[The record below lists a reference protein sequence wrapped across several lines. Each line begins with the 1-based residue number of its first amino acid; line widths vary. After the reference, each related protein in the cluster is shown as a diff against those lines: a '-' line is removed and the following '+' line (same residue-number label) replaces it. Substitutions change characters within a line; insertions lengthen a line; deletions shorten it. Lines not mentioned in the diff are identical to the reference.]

1 MADQAVDRYLRL
13 LGEIREQPEANPEL
27 SLREPLLELLRA
39 LGDAADRRGLMVA
52 PEASAG
58 DVGQPDIFIK
68 DGPRL
73 IGFAETKA
81 PGAPLTRLL
90 RTSSQLK
97 RYSESLPNWI
107 LTDYYL
113 FIFIE
118 NGQAGPPIDI
128 RAEPEAVRDRFGVFL
143 DSTPSNI
150 RSASRLAEEMARRA
164 RLLRDGLHGSLQKEP
179 PGGPLRITLDFYRKQ
194 LMDDLTEAGFADTFA
209 QTAVYGMFLGWL
221 RWAEEQPASP
231 GAAKADHPGA
241 AFTRALAVS
250 EIPATVPFLRS
261 SMRLLTS
268 EEILPPP
275 VSRLLDDLAALFD
288 NTVAEPIRRQTSA
301 AGLGSGHDPTLYF
314 YERFLEKYDAG
325 ERQKRGVYYTP
336 GDLVIYIVRA
346 VQALLRTDFGRAD
359 GLADPT
365 VVVLDPAVGTGTFLL
380 GAAAEALSV
389 AEPQGT
395 AAQQRLIRD
404 HLLPDFYGFEL
415 LPAPYAVA
423 HLKVGSFFDQRGY
436 RLTERDHAHIYLT
449 NTLQP
454 DEHAAGELPILP
466 IFSAITDEA
475 MAAANVKHK
484 IPVLVVLGNPPYE
497 RTSHNSNPFADRLQD
512 DFYLIDGQRIP
523 DRNTG
528 PLKDDYLRFIRWAAW
543 KLLEQDQAAQ
553 GGLLAFVTNRAFLE
567 RTLHRG
573 VRKFLL
579 DQFDD
584 IYVYDLHGDQRE
596 WFRGRVD
603 EKVFK
608 QVQAGIA
615 VTILVK
621 RPGTGQ
627 GRAKV
632 RYRETWGTRET
643 KLAAAAAATV
653 TDQDW
658 AGLQPH
664 APLWLMVPY
673 DVDPAYDTW
682 PTVAQLFPVNVIG
695 VQTHRDQLVVADSE
709 RELRGRLRRFADATV
724 PDSEWESQGIHTNRD
739 WNMPTA
745 RAALRAEGPRN
756 VRRWNYRGLERR
768 WVAFD
773 DRLIDY
779 TRTTVSPHLVA
790 DEANIA
796 LAFSNGSLPDGP
808 YALVSRGPVPAA
820 VLSWRTF
827 GAAYMA
833 PLWLHSPISGP
844 DPNLADGLLNHLL
857 RAGISTSP
865 EGLLHYVYAVL
876 NSPWYRQTY
885 ADGLRYGFARLPIA
899 SDPELFSSLAQV
911 GEDLVNLHLFEH
923 PQLAKHWPRMDG
935 DDQATLTTPAFA
947 AETKTLRLS
956 PALAATPVSTEM
968 WAYQQGS
975 YPALRNYLEQR
986 QGRPLDTAEFDDFR
1000 NLAAAVAD
1008 TVQLLPQIDA
1018 LVAQAAARSLTAEG
1032 LGLPQQV
1039 AELPAPTARSWPNRP
1054 SHSRVDIPLQTRQ
1067 PDGLQSDRLTASSSL
1082 RIRLTRCWG
1091 NKSIDSHWPKAGSRL
1106 GTSQTGTSRSRPR
1119 RAMSDVPPEAGSE

>member
-13 LGEIREQPEANPEL
+13 LERIREQPEANPEL

-39 LGDAADRRGLMVA
+39 LGDAVGRRGLMVA
-52 PEASAG
+52 PEANAG

-90 RTSSQLK
+90 KTSDQLK

-113 FIFIE
+113 FIFIK
-118 NGQAGPPIDI
+118 NGESDSPVDI
-128 RAEPEAVRDRFGVFL
+128 REAPDAVRSRFTAFL
-143 DSTPSNI
+143 DSTPRNI

-164 RLLRDGLHGSLQKEP
+164 RLLRDGLHGAIQKEP
-179 PGGPLRITLDFYRKQ
+179 RGGPLRITLDFYRKQ
-194 LMDDLTEAGFADTFA
+194 LMDDLTEQGFADTFA
-209 QTAVYGMFLGWL
+209 QTAIYGMFLAWL
-221 RWAEEQPASP
+221 RWSEQQSPRP
-231 GAAKADHPGA
+231 GARRADAGRP

-250 EIPATVPFLRS
+250 EIPAAVPFLRS

-268 EEILPPP
+268 EEILPPA

-301 AGLGSGHDPTLYF
+301 AGLGDGHDPTLYF

-336 GDLVIYIVRA
+336 GQLVIYIVRA
-346 VQALLRTDFGRAD
+346 VQALLRDRFGRQD
-359 GLADPT
+359 GLADPA
-365 VVVLDPAVGTGTFLL
+365 VVLLDPAVGTGTFLL

-389 AEPQGT
+389 VEPQGT
-395 AAQQRLIRD
+395 AAQHRLIRD

-415 LPAPYAVA
+415 LPAPYSVA

-436 RLTERDHAHIYLT
+436 KLTERDHAHIYLT

-454 DEHAAGELPILP
+454 DDHAVGELPILP
-466 IFSAITDEA
+466 IFGAITDEA
-475 MAAANVKHK
+475 VAAAKVKRN

-512 DFYLIDGQRIP
+512 DFYLIDDQRIP
-523 DRNTG
+523 ERNTG
-528 PLKDDYLRFIRWAAW
+528 PLKDDYLRFIRWAVW
-543 KLLEQDQAAQ
+543 KLLEQEQTTQ
-553 GGLLAFVTNRAFLE
+553 GGILAFVTNRAFLE

-579 DQFDD
+579 ERFDE

-596 WFRGRVD
+596 WFRDRVD

-621 RPGTGQ
+621 RPEASVGL
-627 GRAKV
+627 ANV
-632 RYRETWGTRET
+632 NYREAWDTRES
-643 KLAAAAAATV
+643 KLAEVAAATV
-653 TDQDW
+653 ADPEWDELT
-658 AGLQPH
+658 PH

-673 DVDPAYDTW
+673 DVSPSYDTW

-695 VQTHRDQLVVADSE
+695 VQTHRDQLVVADTEQEIRE
-709 RELRGRLRRFADATV
+709 RLQRFADPAV
-724 PDSEWESQGIHTNRD
+724 PDSEWEDQGIRTLNTG
-739 WNMPTA
+739 WNLPAT

-756 VRRWNYRGLERR
+756 IREWNYRGLERR

-773 DRLIDY
+773 DRLIDR
-779 TRTTVSPHLVA
+779 TRTKVSPHLLT
-790 DEANIA
+790 EEPNIA
-796 LAFSNGSLPDGP
+796 LAFSNGSLSDGP

-833 PLWLHSPISGP
+833 PLWLHSPLGGP
-844 DPNLADGLLNHLL
+844 DANLAEGLLG
-857 RAGISTSP
+857 RMAQAGISTTP
-865 EGLLHYVYAVL
+865 DGLLHYVYAVL
-876 NSPWYRQTY
+876 NSSWYRQQY
-885 ADGLRYGFARLPIA
+885 ADGLRYGFARIPITRDA
-899 SDPELFSSLAQV
+899 ELFAELTQA
-911 GEDLVNLHLFEH
+911 GENLVKLHLFEH
-923 PQLAKHWPRMDG
+923 PQLKQHWPRMDG
-935 DDQATLTTPAFA
+935 DDQAILSAPLFVSETATLQ
-947 AETKTLRLS
+947 LS
-956 PALAATPVSTEM
+956 PALAATPVSAEM
-968 WAYQQGS
+968 WSYQQGS
-975 YPALRNYLEQR
+975 YPVLRNYLEQR
-986 QGRPLDTAEFDDFR
+986 QDRALDTREFDHFR
-1000 NLAAAVAD
+1000 DLVAAVSES
-1008 TVQLLPQIDA
+1008 VQRLPRIDA
-1018 LVAQAAARSLTAEG
+1018 LTHRATAETFTAED
-1032 LGLPQQV
+1032 LGLPQQIT
-1039 AELPAPTARSWPNRP
+1039 E
-1054 SHSRVDIPLQTRQ
+1054 
-1067 PDGLQSDRLTASSSL
+1067 
-1082 RIRLTRCWG
+1082 
-1091 NKSIDSHWPKAGSRL
+1091 
-1106 GTSQTGTSRSRPR
+1106 
-1119 RAMSDVPPEAGSE
+1119 